1 MLKLNNF
8 LFFLLITFIV
18 GCSSQEEKNVSI
30 LGEDSIELQMIEAYK
45 KGMLAFEEKNFLKAA
60 DKFNEAEL
68 LFPQSDWAPKASLM
82 AAYSYYVDG
91 YNNDSIFQL
100 EQFIKTYRNDKRI
113 PYAHYL
119 LSMSYYNKIVT
130 EKKDIKPLIESKIKF
145 KHVIENY
152 PSTDFALDSKFKLEL
167 IEEILASKEM
177 FIAKHYMKKEKWI
190 PAINRLKFIL
200 EEYQTTIYVEE
211 AMLRLVEIYFK
222 LGLVDESKKYA
233 SLLGYNYG
241 SSEWYKQSYKIFKK
255 GYEDPY
261 KKIKKRSK
269 LEKIKSIL
277 D

>member
-45 KGMLAFEEKNFLKAA
+45 KGVLAFEEKNFLKAA

-222 LGLVDESKKYA
+222 LGLVNESKKYA

>member
-8 LFFLLITFIV
+8 LFFLLIIFIV
-18 GCSSQEEKNVSI
+18 GCSSQEEKNISI
-30 LGEDSIELQMIEAYK
+30 LGEDNIELQMIEAYK
-45 KGMLAFEEKNFLKAA
+45 KGVLAFEQKNFLKAA

-119 LSMSYYNKIVT
+119 LSMSYYNKIVN
-130 EKKDIKPLIESKIKF
+130 EKKDIKPLIESRIKF

-261 KKIKKRSK
+261 KKIKNRSK

>member
-45 KGMLAFEEKNFLKAA
+45 KGVLAFEEKNFLKAA

>member
-45 KGMLAFEEKNFLKAA
+45 KGVLAFDEKNFLKAA

-119 LSMSYYNKIVT
+119 LSMSYYNKIVN
-130 EKKDIKPLIESKIKF
+130 EKKDIKPLIESRIKF